1 MCLYIRVF
9 TGYIFFFLC
18 ACIYWVNVYIWY
30 VHVYIQSVCICRV
43 YSYFFPLMFLSLSMN
58 RSSQVTNTEA
68 WKGFYTL
75 YRAYNQALFCADL
88 RVSAR
93 SVTYVKNNN
102 LNETAAFLKLSHD
115 AQNSH
120 NLTLVALILRPTLK

>member
-1 MCLYIRVF
+1 
-9 TGYIFFFLC
+9 
-18 ACIYWVNVYIWY
+18 
-30 VHVYIQSVCICRV
+30 
-43 YSYFFPLMFLSLSMN
+43 MN

>member
-9 TGYIFFFLC
+9 TGYIFFLC

-75 YRAYNQALFCADL
+75 YRAYNQAPFCADL

>member
-1 MCLYIRVF
+1 MFVHTCVYRLH
-9 TGYIFFFLC
+9 FFFCVC